1 MAGFE
6 PWSRERGAEI
16 IAAKAGRE
24 GATLPILHALQ
35 AAFGYIHAEAIPMI
49 AEALNLTRAEV
60 HGVVSFYHDFRRHP
74 PGRHV
79 LRLCRAEACQSL
91 GADALAAHR
100 APAAGRRL
108 ARHDGGRRGDAGAG
122 VLPGPVRD
130 RSVGACWMA
139 RRLAGWTTRGSTR
152 RWSARD
158 DARVYV
164 PRDAAALALGAD
176 AVAALLRQ
184 AGDVEV
190 VRTGSRGLFWLEP
203 MVEVETP
210 AGPHRLRPGDARR
223 TFPVC
228 SAPGMLTGGAHRAA
242 PGPAGGDPVP
252 GAADPADL
260 RPLRHRRSAVAG

>member
-16 IAAKAGRE
+16 IARESGRE

-35 AAFGYIHAEAIPMI
+35 EAFGYIHAEAIPMI

-60 HGVVSFYHDFRRHP
+60 HGVMSFYHDFRQHP

-91 GADALAAHR
+91 GADALAAHVR
-100 APAAGRRL
+100 QRLGVDWHDTTAGW
-108 ARHDGGRRGDAGAG
+108 RGDAGAG
-122 VLPGPVRD
+122 VLSGPVRD
-130 RSVGACWMA
+130 RPVGDAGRRAAWPAGQRADRCGAGA
-139 RRLAGWTTRGSTR
+139 RAMTV
-152 RWSARD
+152 
-158 DARVYV
+158 RVYV

-176 AVAALLRQ
+176 AVASLLRQ

-203 MVEVETP
+203 MVEVAT
-210 AGPHRLRPGDARR
+210 AGGPHRLWSGDGRGHFRSAGRR
-223 TFPVC
+223 HAERRR
-228 SAPGMLTGGAHRAA
+228 APAAAGA
-242 PGPAGGDPVP
+242 AGGIC
-252 GAADPADL
+252 
-260 RPLRHRRSAVAG
+260 RSWRNRRG